1 MEVGVQRARIILA
14 GIEKENGWFRLSWK
28 WDPCSSGDAA
38 VVCPGCHL
46 EAASVWVGDSG
57 GCLSGGIWIWCSR
70 GGLPGPPAAGRGFG
84 TLGGGVGGT
93 GPKAPGPCPTSHWE
107 SKRKKSHGRQMNRNA
122 TWPAEKGGSPLAVP
136 RRTQVEQGHG
146 HLDQPGVTWWHGG
159 IHPGRCLSGD
169 ALHTQPPLRTGQLWD
184 LPQLPGQVLVK

>member
-93 GPKAPGPCPTSHWE
+93 GPKAPGPFLTSHWE
-107 SKRKKSHGRQMNRNA
+107 A
-122 TWPAEKGGSPLAVP
+122 TCGTSEDAGGAGPQAPGPTWRHLVAW
-136 RRTQVEQGHG
+136 GHSS
-146 HLDQPGVTWWHGG
+146 GV
-159 IHPGRCLSGD
+159 CLSGD
-169 ALHTQPPLRTGQLWD
+169 ALHTQPPWRT
-184 LPQLPGQVLVK
+184 PQLPGQVPVK